1 MLEIIQAQVR
11 EAINELLERADLKAG
26 DVLVVGTS
34 TSEIMGEHIG
44 KSSNKEVGHVVI
56 STILEI
62 LNAKHIFLAQQA
74 CEHLNRSLLVE
85 AELAEKLGLEI
96 VNVKP
101 SLDAGGA
108 ACVAA
113 YQLAKA
119 PVMVERIIAKAGLD
133 IGDTLIGMHIK
144 HVQVP
149 LRLKVKTIGQAHV
162 TAAFSRPKYIGGP
175 RANY

>member
-62 LNAKHIFLAQQA
+62 LNAKHILPF
-74 CEHLNRSLLVE
+74 
-85 AELAEKLGLEI
+85 
-96 VNVKP
+96 
-101 SLDAGGA
+101 
-108 ACVAA
+108 
-113 YQLAKA
+113 Y
-119 PVMVERIIAKAGLD
+119 
-133 IGDTLIGMHIK
+133 
-144 HVQVP
+144 
-149 LRLKVKTIGQAHV
+149 
-162 TAAFSRPKYIGGP
+162 
-175 RANY
+175 